1 MKKAAKKAAK
11 KKAVKRIRRSA
22 RSGKFVTDAF
32 ANLHPATTVCE
43 TAKKAKC

>member
-1 MKKAAKKAAK
+1 MKTAKKAAK

-43 TAKKAKC
+43 TVKGSKC